1 MIKRLAVYIRLS
13 DMDNEVRKGL
23 VDVSDSIE
31 NQRLLLYD
39 YIKNHNEFSDYECI
53 EYYDDGVSGTL
64 FKKRNNF
71 KAMIADAE
79 KGTISCIIAKDLSRF
94 GRDHIEVGYYTEMVF
109 PMWNIRFI
117 AVNDNF
123 DSANFKGTT
132 GGMEFS
138 VKNLF
143 NQLYSYDISKKVKS
157 SLEMCRQAGKYVASQ
172 TPYGYMRDPADK
184 HKLIIDERYAP
195 AIRIIF
201 EMAAKGKNGVKI
213 AKYLNENGYSS
224 SRRET
229 VYNWTSSLVMRKLRV
244 PTYMGDLAQGRYE
257 NIGLGDYKRQS
268 QKSVTEWNVVENA
281 VPAIVS
287 KELFEKANAN
297 FPVKHTAKR
306 EIKNV
311 NLFHCAYC
319 GCKMKVQFRGLK
331 MVCPKRKTSLNYDC
345 QSVYILSETA
355 HNAVL
360 SAVKEACLLMLDR
373 FELIQSQAETQIKSV
388 KKAVTSLKTEKAK
401 LEKAP
406 FTLYKDYKAGKI
418 TKEEFTVKKE
428 LAAEQLAD
436 IEKEIAAQTELLT
449 ITEKPAVDKQDLLN
463 CSQLAKYD
471 GNTFSNI
478 IERINVYA
486 PDKIEII
493 FKCDDFYQSCL
504 KSLQTE

>member
-39 YIKNHNEFSDYECI
+39 YIKKHNEFSDYECI

-71 KAMIADAE
+71 KTMIADAE
-79 KGTISCIIAKDLSRF
+79 KGMISCIIAKDLSRF

-157 SLEMCRQAGKYVASQ
+157 SLEMCRQAGKFVASQ
-172 TPYGYMRDPADK
+172 TPYGYMKDPTDK

-201 EMAAKGKNGVKI
+201 EMAANGKKAVEI

-224 SRRET
+224 SRKET
-229 VYNWTSSLVMRKLRV
+229 VYNWTTSTVMRKLRV
-244 PTYMGDLAQGRYE
+244 PTYMGDLTQGRYE
-257 NIGLGDYKRQS
+257 NVGLGDYKRTAP
-268 QKSVTEWNVVENA
+268 KKVDDWAVIENA

-297 FPVKHTAKR
+297 FPVKHIQR
-306 EIKNV
+306 GKNKDV

-319 GCKMKVQFRGLK
+319 GCNMKVQFRGIK
-331 MVCPKRKTSLNYDC
+331 MVCPKRKTSLNHDC

-406 FTLYKDYKAGKI
+406 FTLYKEYKAGKI
-418 TKEEFTVKKE
+418 TKEEFTAKKE

-449 ITEKPAVDKQDLLN
+449 ITEKPAVNKQDLLN
-463 CSQLAKYD
+463 CSQLAEYD
-471 GNTFSNI
+471 GSTLSNI

-486 PDKIEII
+486 HDKIEII
-493 FKCDDFYQSCL
+493 FKCDDFYKSCL